1 MRYLIFR
8 EFAAQCREIQAP
20 RRSRSDEWCT
30 TDVHIGNGLDAIA
43 PRVKVVDAVVVRQK
57 SLVDD
62 LDDLRVV
69 RVKPYGAKVL
79 ASHPGLPTV
88 VPL

>member
-1 MRYLIFR
+1 
-8 EFAAQCREIQAP
+8 
-20 RRSRSDEWCT
+20 
-30 TDVHIGNGLDAIA
+30 
-43 PRVKVVDAVVVRQK
+43 VRQK
-57 SLVDD
+57 TLVDD

-69 RVKPYGAKVL
+69 RVKPYSAKVR